1 MGIRYDRAEPM
12 HSDHSMDEAASR
24 GDATDTP
31 GHVPPTIRI
40 RQLDW
45 FELVVDGERR
55 ELPQSAQRL
64 LALLALNRD
73 GMSRSDAAA
82 LLTPHLS
89 VPSGRRSLRTA
100 LSRVRR
106 SCPDVIEADADTVRL
121 APHVSVDAWEVERLA
136 ARVATGR
143 PPPGFSHHERLAV
156 TLLYD
161 WTDPWVVAERARLWE
176 LCLEALLVDA
186 RRLAW
191 SGDIFDALGAAY
203 RALDVEPLRDEI
215 VCLMLQ
221 LDLSQ
226 GNAANARRR
235 YHRFEQCL
243 SEECGA
249 APSAEMEA
257 LMAPVLPGARG
268 PWRRFVFEPP
278 AASRRSR

>member
-12 HSDHSMDEAASR
+12 HSDHFMDEAASP

-40 RQLDW
+40 RLLDW
-45 FELVVDGERR
+45 FELVVDAQRH
-55 ELPQSAQRL
+55 ELPPSAQRL

-73 GMSRSDAAA
+73 GMSRSDAVA

-89 VPSGRRSLRTA
+89 APSGRRSLRTA

-121 APHVSVDAWEVERLA
+121 APDVSVDAWEVERLA
-136 ARVATGR
+136 ARVAAGR

-156 TLLYD
+156 TLLGD
-161 WTDPWVVAERARLWE
+161 WPDPWVVAERARLWE
-176 LCLEALLVDA
+176 LCLEALLADT
-186 RRLAW
+186 RRLTC
-191 SGDIFDALGAAY
+191 SGNIFHAVDAAY
-203 RALDVEPLRDEI
+203 RAHEVDPLREEI
-215 VCLMLQ
+215 VCLLLQ
-221 LDLSQ
+221 FDLSE
-226 GNAANARRR
+226 GNDDAALRT
-235 YHRFEQCL
+235 YHRFKRHL

-257 LMAPVLPGARG
+257 LMAPVLPGAHG
-268 PWRRFVFEPP
+268 PWSRFVFEPP
-278 AASRRSR
+278 PAR

>member
-1 MGIRYDRAEPM
+1 
-12 HSDHSMDEAASR
+12 MDEAARR

-40 RQLDW
+40 RLLDW

-55 ELPQSAQRL
+55 ALPRSAQRL

-73 GMSRSDAAA
+73 GISRGDAVA

-89 VPSGRRSLRTA
+89 APSGRRSVRTA
-100 LSRVRR
+100 LSRVLR
-106 SCPDVIEADADTVRL
+106 SCPDVIEADAETLRL
-121 APHVSVDAWEVERLA
+121 APDVSVDAWEVERLA
-136 ARVATGR
+136 ARVAAGR
-143 PPPGFSHHERLAV
+143 PPPGAGHHERLAV
-156 TLLYD
+156 TLLGD
-161 WTDPWVVAERARLWE
+161 WPDPWVVAERARLWE
-176 LCLEALLVDA
+176 LCLEALIADT

-191 SGDIFDALGAAY
+191 SGDMFDALDAAH
-203 RALDVEPLRDEI
+203 RAHEVEPLRDEI
-215 VCLMLQ
+215 VCLLLQ

-226 GNAANARRR
+226 GNAAAALRT
-235 YHRFEQCL
+235 YPRFKRHL

-268 PWRRFVFEPP
+268 PWSRFVFEPP
-278 AASRRSR
+278 PPR